1 MSTDALWRIS
11 TDGPLGLAV
20 VLLFAALMAGFALF
34 ARRARKGTTP
44 RPPAFRPIE
53 AYSRL
58 PRAIGEAVETGRRL
72 HISLGSGSVG
82 ASDTA
87 SILAGLTIVE
97 IVAQAAS
104 ASDKPPVVT
113 AGDGTASILA
123 QDALRRVYTRQ
134 NLIERYDP
142 NAGRLAGAT
151 PLSFAAGAM
160 MTVPDET
167 TAANLVTGSFGTEIA
182 LITEAGARAG
192 ITQIAGAG
200 DPTAQALA
208 YAGADHPLVGEELY
222 VAGAYL
228 RSFPAHVGSVRA
240 QDAMRVL
247 IVVAIVVLAI
257 ARALGLGT
265 P

>member
-1 MSTDALWRIS
+1 MTGPFWNIS
-11 TDGPLGLAV
+11 TDGPLGLAFV
-20 VLLFAALMAGFALF
+20 VLFAAFIAGFALF
-34 ARRARKGTTP
+34 ARRTRKGAP
-44 RPPAFRPIE
+44 PEPPAFRPIDG
-53 AYSRL
+53 YRRL

-72 HISLGSGSVG
+72 HISLGSGAVG
-82 ASDTA
+82 GSDTA
-87 SILAGLTIVE
+87 SILAGLTLVE
-97 IVAQAAS
+97 QIAQAAS

-113 AGDGTASILA
+113 AGDGVTAILA

-134 NLIERYDP
+134 NLSERYDP

-167 TAANLVTGSFGTEIA
+167 TAVNLLTGSFGSEIA
-182 LITEAGARAG
+182 LVAEAGARAG
-192 ITQIAGAG
+192 LTQIAGAG

-208 YAGADHPLVGEELY
+208 YASADHPLVGEELY

-228 RSFPAHVGSVRA
+228 RALPAHVGSVRA
-240 QDAMRVL
+240 QDTMRVL
-247 IVVAIVVLAI
+247 IVAAIVVLVI
-257 ARALGLGT
+257 ARALGIGA